1 MADIKKLI
9 SQYREDNKSQE
20 EIFGLLLK
28 QGFKVDEI
36 YTNLKEISQKSVTA
50 EDHQKKTIHI
60 IVTIGALLIG
70 ASAFSFVASNWQEI
84 PRFVK
89 VVILLIAMSGAYG
102 AGWYMKIKSDFEKT
116 GQSLILVGAL
126 IYGASIFLV
135 GQMYHLPVNW
145 PDGFILWM
153 VGVLFMQ
160 LVSPSWALMVL
171 AALLGVIAV
180 ISNPLVLVKNI
191 IGFNTTTFTSQIVLL
206 LGVVISFVY
215 GYILHKRVRTQVKK
229 YY

>member
-9 SQYREDNKSQE
+9 SQYRQDNKSQE
-20 EIFGLLLK
+20 EIFELLLK
-28 QGFKVDEI
+28 KGFKVDDI
-36 YTNLKEISQKSVTA
+36 YTNLKEVLEKGITA

-84 PRFVK
+84 ARFAK
-89 VVILLIAMSGAYG
+89 VIILLIAMSGAYG
-102 AGWYMKIKSDFEKT
+102 AGWYMKNKSDFEKT

-171 AALLGVIAV
+171 AAVLGMIAV
-180 ISNPLVLVKNI
+180 VSNPLVLIKNI

-206 LGVVISFVY
+206 LGVIMSFMY